1 MPLRGARALERIP
14 LIPVGEDAPEVTPS
28 TPRRAPAPTGA
39 LTRDGIFA
47 FGILLVVALGL
58 SVALASRSR
67 PRVVLWD
74 DATAYPLAP
83 LAIAPHTTAD
93 VLRTA
98 LESSSAED
106 EDAPRSWLAAPPTVA
121 VFAWE
126 DGVFTLNAVRPPRRD
141 EREGSGD
148 DDDVDARTNRERRDA
163 RAEDR
168 ALARWRARDFA
179 ALLGEAR
186 SKRSSDDASAR
197 SLRMKEYA
205 SAYAAFSALAY
216 TAMAYAPHRFKP
228 GNDPFH
234 VVLNPLASPFAPG
247 CVRSAPRGFL
257 RRDPCP
263 EAKRWKA
270 PTLDFAASPT
280 SRDVFPS
287 LVNVPSADFVAAAL
301 RRSEDGSLAV
311 DEASLRAAARGDEG
325 GAPTNASEAS
335 PTGDDG
341 VSDEGFGWLTP
352 WEARV
357 STVVWRGY
365 AADAYAPRAPFGADP
380 MGASRCATLLRRAN
394 ANEASD
400 EGTEFEASEPASE
413 VGSNANASSSSGGG
427 GSAAS
432 GSGGRGARASAA
444 TAAEWAARALA
455 DDGPA
460 GRTTPGWRAVM
471 LSVVA
476 RRGGEGGEGGD
487 GEWIDARFLEEESEE
502 ESNKAEEESNEA
514 EEESNKAEEESNK
527 AEEEKKA
534 ETSSETASETSSEES
549 ASEES
554 ASSDLTSSSSRET
567 SSSDTERD
575 ATSSASSLSC
585 ASALPAYFSSAPPLS
600 ASERQRHK
608 YALDVGDA
616 TVGSRSALETLR
628 ALASGALLF
637 RVSSPL
643 SDAFALA
650 ELEPWT
656 HYVPV
661 KPDLSDLRDLV
672 DWARRDEDAARTV
685 AARGAAWA
693 RAFGAE
699 KAWARYFSLPLGRV
713 AGAYQYAY
721 EPDVKKQLEESLVP
735 LFAYDAAASGD
746 ESGHTGV
753 FLEEAG
759 GVLEEEEPR
768 GGGAEDASGDA
779 AAEEE
784 EEASDAFRGI

>member
-83 LAIAPHTTAD
+83 LAIAPHATAD

-141 EREGSGD
+141 EREEISDD

-186 SKRSSDDASAR
+186 SKNSDDASAR
-197 SLRMKEYA
+197 SLRMKDYA

-380 MGASRCATLLRRAN
+380 MGASRCATLLSRRAN

-432 GSGGRGARASAA
+432 GSGGRGRAPPPRPPRSGRRARS
-444 TAAEWAARALA
+444 
-455 DDGPA
+455 
-460 GRTTPGWRAVM
+460 RTTG
-471 LSVVA
+471 
-476 RRGGEGGEGGD
+476 
-487 GEWIDARFLEEESEE
+487 
-502 ESNKAEEESNEA
+502 
-514 EEESNKAEEESNK
+514 
-527 AEEEKKA
+527 
-534 ETSSETASETSSEES
+534 
-549 ASEES
+549 
-554 ASSDLTSSSSRET
+554 
-567 SSSDTERD
+567 
-575 ATSSASSLSC
+575 
-585 ASALPAYFSSAPPLS
+585 
-600 ASERQRHK
+600 
-608 YALDVGDA
+608 
-616 TVGSRSALETLR
+616 
-628 ALASGALLF
+628 
-637 RVSSPL
+637 
-643 SDAFALA
+643 
-650 ELEPWT
+650 
-656 HYVPV
+656 
-661 KPDLSDLRDLV
+661 
-672 DWARRDEDAARTV
+672 
-685 AARGAAWA
+685 
-693 RAFGAE
+693 
-699 KAWARYFSLPLGRV
+699 
-713 AGAYQYAY
+713 
-721 EPDVKKQLEESLVP
+721 
-735 LFAYDAAASGD
+735 
-746 ESGHTGV
+746 
-753 FLEEAG
+753 
-759 GVLEEEEPR
+759 PR
-768 GGGAEDASGDA
+768 GGRRPAGA
-779 AAEEE
+779 
-784 EEASDAFRGI
+784 R

>member
-141 EREGSGD
+141 EREEISD

-168 ALARWRARDFA
+168 ALARWRAQDFA

-186 SKRSSDDASAR
+186 SKNSDDASAR
-197 SLRMKEYA
+197 SPRMKEYA

-311 DEASLRAAARGDEG
+311 DEASLRAAARGDEAVN
-325 GAPTNASEAS
+325 APSNASEAS
-335 PTGDDG
+335 STNDDG
-341 VSDEGFGWLTP
+341 LDGALGWLTP

-357 STVVWRGY
+357 STVVWRGF

-380 MGASRCATLLRRAN
+380 MGASRCATLLSRRAN

-413 VGSNANASSSSGGG
+413 VGSNANASYSSGGG

-502 ESNKAEEESNEA
+502 ESNKAEEEKEA
-514 EEESNKAEEESNK
+514 ETAAEESA
-527 AEEEKKA
+527 
-534 ETSSETASETSSEES
+534 SSETAAEES

-554 ASSDLTSSSSRET
+554 ASEETTSSSSRKP

-575 ATSSASSLSC
+575 ASSELSC

-713 AGAYQYAY
+713 AKAYAY
-721 EPDVKKQLEESLVP
+721 EPDLKKQLEDTLVP

-768 GGGAEDASGDA
+768 GGAEPRTRARKGRRKKKKKRPMRSGG
-779 AAEEE
+779 E
-784 EEASDAFRGI
+784 

>member
-14 LIPVGEDAPEVTPS
+14 LIPVGEDSPEVTPS

-83 LAIAPHTTAD
+83 LAIAPHATAD

-106 EDAPRSWLAAPPTVA
+106 EYARPWLAAPPTVA

-141 EREGSGD
+141 EREEISDD

-186 SKRSSDDASAR
+186 SRSSDDDSAR
-197 SLRMKEYA
+197 SPRMKEYA

-234 VVLNPLASPFAPG
+234 VILNPLASPFAPG

-380 MGASRCATLLRRAN
+380 MGASRCATLLSRRAN

-502 ESNKAEEESNEA
+502 ESNEA
-514 EEESNKAEEESNK
+514 EEEKE
-527 AEEEKKA
+527 A
-534 ETSSETASETSSEES
+534 ETSSETASEESASSETASEES
-549 ASEES
+549 ESSESASSES
-554 ASSDLTSSSSRET
+554 ASSDLTSSSSRKP

-575 ATSSASSLSC
+575 TSSELSC

-713 AGAYQYAY
+713 AGAYAY

-759 GVLEEEEPR
+759 GGLEEESPR
-768 GGGAEDASGDA
+768 NTADRERERVKGGGGRRRSVRRVPPG
-779 AAEEE
+779 
-784 EEASDAFRGI
+784 

>member
-83 LAIAPHTTAD
+83 LAIAPHATAD

-121 VFAWE
+121 MFAWE

-141 EREGSGD
+141 EREEISD

-186 SKRSSDDASAR
+186 SKNSDDASAR
-197 SLRMKEYA
+197 SLRMKDYA

-234 VVLNPLASPFAPG
+234 VVVNPLASPFAPG

-380 MGASRCATLLRRAN
+380 MGASRCATLLSQRAN

-427 GSAAS
+427 GSAASS

-476 RRGGEGGEGGD
+476 RRGGEGGDGGD
-487 GEWIDARFLEEESEE
+487 GEWIDARFLKEES
-502 ESNKAEEESNEA
+502 EEESNEA
-514 EEESNKAEEESNK
+514 EEEKE
-527 AEEEKKA
+527 A
-534 ETSSETASETSSEES
+534 ETSSEESASSETSSEES
-549 ASEES
+549 ASEDS
-554 ASSDLTSSSSRET
+554 ASEETTSSSSRKT

-575 ATSSASSLSC
+575 TSSELSC
-585 ASALPAYFSSAPPLS
+585 ASALPAHFSSAPPLS

-616 TVGSRSALETLR
+616 TVGSRSALETLW

-672 DWARRDEDAARTV
+672 DWARRDEDAARVV

-699 KAWARYFSLPLGRV
+699 KAWARYFSLPLGRI
-713 AGAYQYAY
+713 AGAYAY
-721 EPDVKKQLEESLVP
+721 EPDLKKQLEDTLVP

-759 GVLEEEEPR
+759 GVVEEEEPR
-768 GGGAEDASGDA
+768 NKAEPRTRAATRRRKKKKKRPMSSG
-779 AAEEE
+779 EYK
-784 EEASDAFRGI
+784 I

>member
-106 EDAPRSWLAAPPTVA
+106 EDARPWLAAPPTVA

-141 EREGSGD
+141 EREEISDD

-186 SKRSSDDASAR
+186 SRSSDDASAR

-280 SRDVFPS
+280 SRDVFPN

-311 DEASLRAAARGDEG
+311 DEASLRAAARGDEAVN
-325 GAPTNASEAS
+325 APSNASEAS
-335 PTGDDG
+335 STNDDG
-341 VSDEGFGWLTP
+341 LDGALGWLTP

-357 STVVWRGY
+357 STVVWRGF

-380 MGASRCATLLRRAN
+380 MGASRCATLLSRRAN

-400 EGTEFEASEPASE
+400 EGTEFEASEPASQ

-427 GSAAS
+427 
-432 GSGGRGARASAA
+432 
-444 TAAEWAARALA
+444 
-455 DDGPA
+455 
-460 GRTTPGWRAVM
+460 
-471 LSVVA
+471 LSL
-476 RRGGEGGEGGD
+476 
-487 GEWIDARFLEEESEE
+487 I
-502 ESNKAEEESNEA
+502 
-514 EEESNKAEEESNK
+514 
-527 AEEEKKA
+527 
-534 ETSSETASETSSEES
+534 
-549 ASEES
+549 
-554 ASSDLTSSSSRET
+554 
-567 SSSDTERD
+567 
-575 ATSSASSLSC
+575 
-585 ASALPAYFSSAPPLS
+585 
-600 ASERQRHK
+600 H
-608 YALDVGDA
+608 
-616 TVGSRSALETLR
+616 
-628 ALASGALLF
+628 
-637 RVSSPL
+637 
-643 SDAFALA
+643 
-650 ELEPWT
+650 
-656 HYVPV
+656 
-661 KPDLSDLRDLV
+661 
-672 DWARRDEDAARTV
+672 
-685 AARGAAWA
+685 
-693 RAFGAE
+693 
-699 KAWARYFSLPLGRV
+699 
-713 AGAYQYAY
+713 
-721 EPDVKKQLEESLVP
+721 
-735 LFAYDAAASGD
+735 
-746 ESGHTGV
+746 
-753 FLEEAG
+753 
-759 GVLEEEEPR
+759 
-768 GGGAEDASGDA
+768 
-779 AAEEE
+779 
-784 EEASDAFRGI
+784 I